1 MFDKQPEV
9 LVVGAGPVGMFL
21 ALRLAEAGVRV
32 ELVDEAWN
40 RAARSYALALHP
52 GTLALLAGAGLADE
66 LLAAGHRIDAVAVYD
81 RRRRRAE
88 LRLGTVGGDFPF
100 ALVLPQSAFERALER
115 RLTAAGVRVRWNHRV
130 ARLEPGD
137 DRVEVRIERL
147 AKDSTGY
154 GVATTE
160 WVVDKVRTAKPAFVV
175 GTDGH
180 RSSVRRELEAEF
192 TLHGA
197 PQLFA
202 VFEFTADDDAWR
214 EVRLIFDEDTDNVV
228 WPLGD
233 RRFRASFQIAEAAVG
248 ATPRRKDRLAV
259 QIGDSAFPLLGERE
273 LEDLLEE
280 RAPWFD
286 AELGEIAWS
295 VAVRFERRL
304 AEPFGRG
311 RVWLAGD
318 AGHLAGPLGVH
329 SMNVGLREADELAT
343 RLAGVLRRGEA
354 LAGLDAYGAA
364 RQREW
369 RGLLGLDGPPAATG
383 AGANTDRWLAARAG
397 RLLRALPASGA
408 ELRQLLAQAGLALP
422 GTS

>member
-1 MFDKQPEV
+1 MFRKEQPEV
-9 LVVGAGPVGMFL
+9 LVAGAGPVGMFL
-21 ALRLAEAGVRV
+21 ALRLVEAGIRV

-40 RAARSYALALHP
+40 RTARSYALALHP
-52 GTLALLAGAGLADE
+52 ASLALLHDAGFADD
-66 LLAAGHRIDAVAVYD
+66 LLEAGHRIDAVAVYD

-88 LRLGTVGGDFPF
+88 LSFGEVGGEFPF
-100 ALVLPQSAFERALER
+100 ALVLPQSAFERTLER
-115 RLTAAGVRVRWNHRV
+115 HLTKAGVRVSWNHRV

-137 DRVEVRIERL
+137 DRVKVRIERL

-160 WVVDKVRTAKPAFVV
+160 WVVDKEVTATPAFVV

-180 RSSVRRELEAEF
+180 RSSVRRELGAEF
-192 TLHGA
+192 PLHGE

-202 VFEFTADDDAWR
+202 VFEFAADDDPWR
-214 EVRLIFDEDTDNVV
+214 EVRLVFDEDTDNVL

-233 RRFRASFQIAEAAVG
+233 GRFRASFQIAEAPAG
-248 ATPRRKDRLAV
+248 TTPRRKDRLAV

-286 AELGEIAWS
+286 AELGDIAWS

-304 AEPFGRG
+304 AEPFGHG

-329 SMNVGLREADELAT
+329 SMNVGLHEAADLAA

-354 LAGLDAYGAA
+354 LAGLAAYDAE
-364 RQREW
+364 RRREW
-369 RGLLGLDGPPAATG
+369 RQLLVLDGKPATAVK
-383 AGANTDRWLAARAG
+383 ADRWIAARAD

-408 ELRQLLAQAGLALP
+408 ELRNLLAQAGLAAAV
-422 GTS
+422 